1 MEQQVHNIGSST
13 DWVVMVIYFIFI
25 LLFGTY
31 FSKYNKNTNDFFFG
45 GRRFAWWIIAMSIV
59 ATGVSSHSFVKYSA
73 KGFQYGLSSTMTY
86 LNDWFFV
93 PFFLFGWLPIIV
105 YSKVKSIPEYFERRF
120 NPTARFIATILQLLY
135 LVGYIGIGMLTMGKA
150 ILPML
155 PETVSL
161 LGMNFHVTLMGTI
174 IVVALIT
181 GSYITFG
188 GQTAVIF
195 TDLVQGFMLILAGF
209 LVFGFGL
216 YYLGGWDTFWNLL
229 PVDFKLPFA
238 HFNSPHDFNFVGI
251 FWQDGVAGSIGF
263 LFMNMGLIMRFMAT
277 KSVDEGR
284 KAAAFNI
291 LLMLP
296 LSAIVVGNAG
306 WLGKAISLTPDAAIG
321 ANADPDSIFIVVA
334 NLIAMPGIFGFVI
347 ASLVAALMSTISTLI
362 NAAAAVYVNDVERPA
377 RKWLKKTLANKK
389 AEEKSLLNTARVSSV
404 VFTALGVLV
413 VIPFNTFPT
422 VYEAH
427 GFFHSTLTPPLVV
440 AIFLG
445 FLWKKFNPAA
455 VIASFI
461 GGVAL
466 MILGTYYPDPLI
478 AFFDHGIKMDPD
490 HPYIYIRA
498 LYNTLVCVFIGISI
512 ALTTPFWY
520 KIVEKLKQ
528 ASRDKEVIIGMII
541 VSIIL
546 SVMIILNFST
556 MPVLFVSSL
565 VLSALVAIITI
576 YYVKYDPEQHTLG
589 LTIWDIPKAKELFKG
604 KKVNDEEGRKVK
616 VHWKIEDC
624 EDDLIRFSVND
635 MAEMKAQP
643 GDLVYLCDARKYL
656 GGLKSFH
663 SVFGEPHNDDG
674 IVLITKDHFESAQF
688 SEEKILIAEKEM

>member
-1 MEQQVHNIGSST
+1 MGQQVHNIGSSS

-93 PFFLFGWLPIIV
+93 PFFIFGWLPIIV
-105 YSKVKSIPEYFERRF
+105 YSRVRSIPEYFERRF

-135 LVGYIGIGMLTMGKA
+135 LVGYVGIGFLTMGKA
-150 ILPML
+150 ILPLL
-155 PETVSL
+155 PESITFFGLHFS
-161 LGMNFHVTLMGTI
+161 VTLMGTI
-174 IVVALIT
+174 VVVAAIT
-181 GSYITFG
+181 GAYITFG

-195 TDLVQGFMLILAGF
+195 TDLVQGFMLLLAGF
-209 LVFGFGL
+209 LVFSFGI
-216 YYLGGWDTFWNLL
+216 YYVGGWDSFWNIL

-238 HFNSPHDFNFVGI
+238 HFNEPPDFNFVGI

-284 KAAAFNI
+284 KAATFNI
-291 LLMLP
+291 LFMLP

-306 WLGKAISLTPDAAIG
+306 WIGKAISLIPGSPIS
-321 ANADPDSIFIVVA
+321 ANADPDSIFVVVA
-334 NLIAMPGIFGFVI
+334 NLIALPGVFGFVI
-347 ASLVAALMSTISTLI
+347 AALIAALMSTVSTLI
-362 NAAAAVYVNDVERPA
+362 NAAAAVYVNDVERPL
-377 RKWLKKTLANKK
+377 RKWLKRVQADNK
-389 AEEKSLLNTARVSSV
+389 AEEKSLLNTARISSV
-404 VFTALGVLV
+404 LFTILGVII

-445 FLWKKFNPAA
+445 FLWKKFNPSA

-466 MILGTYYPDPLI
+466 MILGAYYPDPLI
-478 AFFDHGIKMDPD
+478 SFFAQGTRMDPA
-490 HPYIYIRA
+490 HPFIYIGA
-498 LYNTLVCVFIGISI
+498 LYNTLVCVFVAIAVVLVTPSLYKIVGKIKDSENKKSI
-512 ALTTPFWY
+512 IYTLIALSSAIFLAVAVNLFSIWVLVILSLLMSFMVALTTMF
-520 KIVEKLKQ
+520 
-528 ASRDKEVIIGMII
+528 
-541 VSIIL
+541 
-546 SVMIILNFST
+546 
-556 MPVLFVSSL
+556 
-565 VLSALVAIITI
+565 
-576 YYVKYDPEQHTLG
+576 YVKYDPDQNTIG
-589 LTIWDIPKAKELFKG
+589 LTIWDIAKAKEMFKG
-604 KKVNDEEGRKVK
+604 KKINDSVGKTIRIK
-616 VHWKIEDC
+616 WKLKDT
-624 EDDLIRFSVND
+624 DDETINFSVND
-635 MAEMKAQP
+635 MKLMAAEK
-643 GDLVYLCDARKYL
+643 GDFVYLCDARKYL

-663 SVFGEPHNDDG
+663 SVYGEPHNEDG
-674 IVLITKDHFESAQF
+674 IVYISQDQFESALF
-688 SEEKILIAEKEM
+688 SKGKILTADKEM